1 MSDSRKVTTLP
12 PASVNV
18 RVGVSLLSEPELA
31 MDVDA
36 GMITSTAG
44 GFGMAD
50 EIVPAFA
57 EAERVLAVD
66 GSGCAAVIGTS
77 ELEGGTGNTVFGL
90 F

>member
-1 MSDSRKVTTLP
+1 
-12 PASVNV
+12 
-18 RVGVSLLSEPELA
+18 VGVSLLSEPELA

-36 GMITSTAG
+36 DMITSTAG

-50 EIVPAFA
+50 EIVPAF

-77 ELEGGTGNTVFGL
+77 ELEGGTGNTAFGL